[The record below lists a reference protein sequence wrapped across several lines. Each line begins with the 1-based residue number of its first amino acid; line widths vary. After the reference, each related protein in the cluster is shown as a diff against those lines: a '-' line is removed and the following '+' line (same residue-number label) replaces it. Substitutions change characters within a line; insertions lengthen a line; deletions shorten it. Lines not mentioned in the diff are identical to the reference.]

1 MNGSAPVRIEKMV
14 YGGAGMARVEGRSIY
29 IPFTLPEEEIQLVPR
44 SDASDEGRIEFVLEP
59 SAQRVAPGCMHFGVC
74 GGCQYQHASYEE
86 QLRIKETIL
95 RTMLERN
102 GVPVPEDLRTHSAEP
117 WGYRNRIRLRLDHF
131 EGRWRVGYA
140 MRGSRVFME
149 ARECPIAA
157 SLLWRA
163 AQALIASPQLVP
175 TQSREVELFCD
186 ANEQTVHLSLSL
198 HAAME
203 EMGRESP
210 KQFRQLCDA
219 IRASVPELSGAGL
232 FVRPVVA
239 NAKTSK
245 RAAPSEQVEEIEV
258 AAWGEPKLLYEV
270 DALGRKYT
278 HAIARGGFFQVNRY
292 LVGELVELALGERR
306 GKLAWDLFAGAGLFT
321 QALVDRFQ
329 QVIAVEVAERAFGSL
344 REFVAHSGHQAVRET
359 CVDFLRKQVASATLR
374 RPDLIVVDPPRAG
387 LGEEPC
393 GLLAKVGAREIV
405 YVSCDPE
412 TLSRD
417 LRKLLNSGY
426 RLAELHLVDLFPQ
439 TYHME
444 TVTVLQR

>member
-1 MNGSAPVRIEKMV
+1 MNGSARVRIEKMV
-14 YGGAGMARVEGRSIY
+14 YGGAGLARVEGRSVY
-29 IPFTLPEEEIQLVPR
+29 IPFTLPEEEILLAPR
-44 SDASDEGRIEFVLEP
+44 SETSEEGRIQSVLEP

-74 GGCQYQHASYEE
+74 GGCQYQQASYEE

-102 GVPVPEDLRTHSAEP
+102 GVPVPEKLQTHSAEP
-117 WGYRNRIRLRLDHF
+117 WGYRNRIRLRLDSF
-131 EGRWRVGYA
+131 EGRWRVGYV

-157 SLLWRA
+157 PLLWRA
-163 AQALIASPQLVP
+163 AQAFVASSQLVP
-175 TQSREVELFCD
+175 AQSREVEFFCD
-186 ANEQTVHLSLSL
+186 ASEQTVQLSLSL
-198 HAAME
+198 NAAME
-203 EMGRESP
+203 EMERESP
-210 KQFRQLCDA
+210 KQFRKLCDA
-219 IRASVPELSGAGL
+219 IRVSVPELSGAGL
-232 FVRPVVA
+232 FVRPVTA
-239 NAKTSK
+239 STKTSK
-245 RAAPSEQVEEIEV
+245 RGVPAEQAEEIEIV
-258 AAWGEPKLLYEV
+258 AWGEPKLLYKV

-292 LVGELVELALGERR
+292 LVQELVELALGERQ
-306 GKLAWDLFAGAGLFT
+306 GGLAWDLFAGAGLFT

-344 REFVAHSGHQAVRET
+344 RDFVAHSSHQAVRET
-359 CVDFLRKQVASATLR
+359 CVGFLRKRVASTAMR
-374 RPDLIVVDPPRAG
+374 KPDLIVVDPPRAG
-387 LGEEPC
+387 LGEELC
-393 GLLAKVGAREIV
+393 GLIAKVEAKEIV